1 MQLEHMV
8 VEVGA
13 GLIMVSL
20 AVKAFS
26 RNHAVG
32 LNTVGKPAKHKTQHA

>member
-8 VEVGA
+8 VEVVA
-13 GLIMVSL
+13 GYLMVSL
-20 AVKAFS
+20 AVNAFS

-32 LNTVGKPAKHKTQHA
+32 LNTVGKPATA